1 MSFFKKDKD
10 VEPRLPERNLPL
22 YDYDDRY
29 CNNSQ
34 QNSYDD
40 RYYNNQKKKK
50 KWTIEIG
57 SQESETDTSKNH
69 IQNNIQ
75 SENYDSIYY
84 DNQKDKKVKTFNSK
98 NKNWEF
104 EIENQKSNSQNNKAN
119 TMSCAGSIV
128 FLVWFVISFI
138 AMIVLSKISLAW
150 TLVVLGQYILGFSIV
165 AILKS
170 KKTSL
175 MLLIPIILGLF
186 MLIGGIISAFNL
198 Q

>member
-1 MSFFKKDKD
+1 MSFFKKD
-10 VEPRLPERNLPL
+10 VEPRLPEKKSPS
-22 YDYDDRY
+22 YDYDNQY
-29 CNNSQ
+29 YNNSQ

-50 KWTIEIG
+50 KWKIEIG
-57 SQESETDTSKNH
+57 SHESETDTPKASS
-69 IQNNIQ
+69 QNDIQ
-75 SENYDSIYY
+75 SENYDSIYHY

-98 NKNWEF
+98 NGNLEL
-104 EIENQKSNSQNNKAN
+104 EIKTQKSDSKNNKAN

-138 AMIVLSKISLAW
+138 AMIVLSNISLAW
-150 TLVVLGQYILGFSIV
+150 TFVVLGQYILGFSIV

-175 MLLIPIILGLF
+175 MVLIPIILGLF